1 MSAAPTTP
9 VTANTVDENT
19 LLVEFERQHM
29 PKDYQGYYATKRHN
43 FFASIE
49 GFKEL
54 WELYLRLDA
63 IWFRE
68 NADLKVAT
76 DTSRV
81 FPLLLYFNAHAKI
94 RIAMELAFT
103 GCMAEARSILRDAV
117 ECVAHA
123 HRMLPDPDLQ
133 KVWLSKNDNEAA
145 LKTFEAEFV
154 HFKKDRVFS
163 GLPDLH
169 RVWGE
174 LSETGSHSNINS
186 TVDRFAQITD
196 DKGVELRLNYTG
208 VENIPMWA
216 MMIFTMLL
224 ACSTMENVYFSDY
237 EDRLKLDDTL
247 MGMRRECDRFKE
259 NVRQT
264 LIARYKIEPPGGVH
278 TAPKPVI
285 FRL

>member
-1 MSAAPTTP
+1 
-9 VTANTVDENT
+9 
-19 LLVEFERQHM
+19 M
-29 PKDYQGYYATKRHN
+29 PKDYQEYYATKRHN

-123 HRMLPDPDLQ
+123 HRMLPDPELQ
-133 KVWLSKNDNEAA
+133 KVWLGKNDNEAA
-145 LKTFEAEFV
+145 LKTFDAEFV

-163 GLPDLH
+163 GLSDLH

-208 VENIPMWA
+208 VENIPLWA
-216 MMIFTMLL
+216 MMIFTMVL

-247 MGMRRECDRFKE
+247 IGMRRECDRFKE

-264 LIARYKIEPPGGVH
+264 LIGRYKIEPPGGVH

>member
-1 MSAAPTTP
+1 MSTAPATP
-9 VTANTVDENT
+9 NVQDSVDENR
-19 LLVEFERQHM
+19 LLVEFERQNM
-29 PKDYQGYYATKRHN
+29 PKDYREYYATKRHN
-43 FFASIE
+43 FFASIQ
-49 GFKEL
+49 GFREL

-63 IWFRE
+63 VLFRE
-68 NADLKVAT
+68 NNDLKVAT

-81 FPLLLYFNAHAKI
+81 FPVLLYFNAHAKM

-103 GCMAEARSILRDAV
+103 GCTAEARSILRDAV

-123 HRMLPDPDLQ
+123 HRMLPNPELQ
-133 KVWLSKNDNEAA
+133 KVWLSKNDSEAA
-145 LKTFEAEFV
+145 LKAFDAEFV
-154 HFKKDRVFS
+154 HVKKVRVFS

-247 MGMRRECDRFKE
+247 MEMRRECDRFKE
-259 NVRQT
+259 HVRRM
-264 LIARYKIEPPGGVH
+264 LMARYKIEPPGGIH
-278 TAPKPVI
+278 PAPKPI
-285 FRL
+285 LYRL